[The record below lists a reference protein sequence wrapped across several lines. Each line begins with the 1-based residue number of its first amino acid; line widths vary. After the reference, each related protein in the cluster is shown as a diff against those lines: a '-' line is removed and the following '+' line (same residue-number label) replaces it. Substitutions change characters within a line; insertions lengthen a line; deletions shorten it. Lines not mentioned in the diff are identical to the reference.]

1 MLKFKF
7 VLFISNA
14 LNLNDLQND
23 KQTQKF
29 IERELNFKVSPYGLR
44 VDKLKKFESISWFYY
59 WNNIYILR

>member
-7 VLFISNA
+7 LLFISNA

-29 IERELNFKVSPYGLR
+29 IERELNFKVSAYGLR
-44 VDKLKKFESISWFYY
+44 VDKLKKFESIS
-59 WNNIYILR
+59 

>member
-44 VDKLKKFESISWFYY
+44 VDKLKKFESIS
-59 WNNIYILR
+59 